1 MKQKAIGG
9 YFSLELPYNEYGEYH
24 RDAIRLNTGR
34 YCLEYVLRVKK
45 VHEKYIYHIIC
56 VMLSYN
62 QLIN

>member
-45 VHEKYIYHIIC
+45 YTKIFTILYV
-56 VMLSYN
+56 
-62 QLIN
+62 